1 MRSTSILYA
10 LSCWF
15 AAAAASTVVAAAAS
29 SDSASVASSLSLSLG
44 SGNDVVVG
52 VGGSL
57 RRSTATAAFSAPSCF
72 TSSKSK
78 IFSTSQKLITG
89 RRMNQPVPLSSSGHH
104 QRRTTRKRLIM
115 AATASSNDDIDK
127 QQSLL
132 PQVFATGYS
141 SNPSLSQALREAVEI
156 AASNLPP
163 TSASTSTTSNTKMID
178 LAIVFVSSLY
188 DDISTVL
195 VPQLVQ
201 SVMENTMYEGGVKHV
216 LGCTAGGII
225 GSTTST
231 TTSSSSTPSKSSAAT
246 STMANNNRIRPIE
259 AESIPAISVTFA
271 LLPEVQINT
280 FYVDG
285 RDVPDMTDDYR
296 YWDTTQATATS
307 RWKNAVGLV
316 DDDDSCR
323 DQQERRDENGYD
335 KSPIFMILPSPAFQ
349 NNLDDFLRGIRYA
362 FPHGQVLG
370 GIASTVSSLSRARI
384 FSYSSSS
391 SENSS
396 SLGKECTRGDGC
408 VGIMLRG
415 DIQVDTMVA
424 QGAKPVG
431 GVYRVVA
438 TGGDGRKRTTSSLD
452 GGETSDSSAYDEACR
467 STIGA
472 IVLDEDATI
481 EAAMEASDKNEDD
494 DARKEEGGG
503 NEEESKDSK
512 RAKLLADYAK
522 ARIPKPPLAEANFVM
537 KSLSDDDRAYM
548 RRALLIGLE
557 RSGLVGRTPNELLRL
572 ARGEGHSFTVRQVA
586 SAGMKDGS
594 VTFPLGSVNVN
605 VGDRCRFFVRDGE
618 FARREV
624 RVLSPKFQWF
634 LYVLSN
640 HS

>member
-1 MRSTSILYA
+1 MPNNIIYSSIVAVQTILIGSISMRSISILYT
-10 LSCWF
+10 LSCWAASAASSAS
-15 AAAAASTVVAAAAS
+15 AAAAP
-29 SDSASVASSLSLSLG
+29 SLG
-44 SGNDVVVG
+44 IGNDVVIVAG
-52 VGGSL
+52 RSR
-57 RRSTATAAFSAPSCF
+57 RRSAATVTAFAPS
-72 TSSKSK
+72 SSRSMV
-78 IFSTSQKLITG
+78 FSSTIQKPITV
-89 RRMNQPVPLSSSGHH
+89 RRMNHPISLPLPGHH
-104 QRRTTRKRLIM
+104 RSNATRDRLIM
-115 AATASSNDDIDK
+115 AATASSNDIDN

-141 SNPSLSQALREAVEI
+141 SNPSLSQALREAIEM

-163 TSASTSTTSNTKMID
+163 PSTSTTSSNTKMID

-195 VPQLVQ
+195 VPQLLQ
-201 SVMENTMYEGGVKHV
+201 SVMENTMYEGGVRHV

-225 GSTTST
+225 GSTTTGT
-231 TTSSSSTPSKSSAAT
+231 TTKPSHSNSSA
-246 STMANNNRIRPIE
+246 STMANNNRMRPIE
-259 AESIPAISVTFA
+259 SESTPAISITFA

-280 FYVDG
+280 FHVDG
-285 RDVPDMTDDYR
+285 RDVPDIMTDEYR
-296 YWDTTQATATS
+296 YSETTTQAMASS
-307 RWKNAVGLV
+307 RWKKAMGIV
-316 DDDDSCR
+316 
-323 DQQERRDENGYD
+323 DENNDGD
-335 KSPIFMILPSPAFQ
+335 RGDDNDNDTPIFMILPSPAFQ
-349 NNLDDFLRGIRYA
+349 NNLDDFLRGMRYA
-362 FPHGQVLG
+362 YPHGQVLG
-370 GIASTVSSLSRARI
+370 GISSTVSSLSRARI

-391 SENSS
+391 SLETSS

-438 TGGDGRKRTTSSLD
+438 TGGDGRKRTTSSFD

-481 EAAMEASDKNEDD
+481 EDAMGADDKNDDD

-503 NEEESKDSK
+503 DEEESKDSK

-624 RVLSPKFQWF
+624 RVLSPKVQWF